1 MSQQYNLAN
10 ATITSNY
17 VGKQALPYVAPAI
30 LAADT
35 IANNYVTVLNN
46 VRGRAQLR
54 KFSGSEIAA
63 ATCTFTTGTALALTD
78 VPLSLTDLQ
87 INDQICNKDLHMAW
101 ESEQMV
107 GAAATAPAD
116 MKAAA
121 GQYVAKKAAEAI
133 ELNIWQGSY
142 NPDGGV
148 TTGAGVVTAFPG
160 LLNLMTAASPTYEAN
175 LTGALTAANILS
187 KLESLATTNCPPNLK
202 GDPNTVIY
210 MSRASKTLY
219 YSALAATYNLPYLAE
234 GMADKYAGYTVVTPA
249 GFPNDTLLISR
260 VENLYVGT
268 NLLTD
273 LTEARV
279 LDLIDV
285 TGDDVT
291 RVIMKFAVGVAVVDH
306 NSYGL
311 LRRTT

>member
-1 MSQQYNLAN
+1 MSQFIKLAD
-10 ATITSNY
+10 ASITSNY

-54 KFSGSEIAA
+54 KFSGSAIGA
-63 ATCTFTTGTALALTD
+63 ATCTFTTGTALALSD
-78 VPLSLTDLQ
+78 VALSLTDLQ

-101 ESEQMV
+101 ESEQMIGA
-107 GAAATAPAD
+107 GAAAPAD

-121 GQYVAKKAAEAI
+121 GQYVAKRAAEAI
-133 ELNIWQGSY
+133 EWNIWQGNY
-142 NPDGGV
+142 NPD
-148 TTGAGVVTAFPG
+148 AGQATSATYTLYNG
-160 LLNLMTAASPTYEAN
+160 LLRQMVLASPTYEAN
-175 LTGALTAANILS
+175 LTASLSAANILS
-187 KLESLATTNCPPNLK
+187 KLLALTTTQCPPALK
-202 GDPNTVIY
+202 GDPNATIY
-210 MSRASKTLY
+210 MSRGTRQLY
-219 YSALAATYNLPYLAE
+219 FSALAGTAELAFFAE
-234 GMADKYAGYTVVTPA
+234 GMADKYAGYRVVAPA
-249 GFPNDTLLISR
+249 GFPDDTLLISR
-260 VENLYVGT
+260 PENLYVGT

-291 RVIMKFAVGVAVVDH
+291 RVIMKFAFGTQVVDH
-306 NSYGL
+306 DSYGL

>member
-1 MSQQYNLAN
+1 MSQFIKLAD
-10 ATITSNY
+10 ASITSNY

-54 KFSGSEIAA
+54 KFSGSSIGA
-63 ATCTFTTGTALALTD
+63 ATCTFTTGTALALSD
-78 VPLSLTDLQ
+78 VALSLTDLQ

-101 ESEQMV
+101 ESEQMIGA
-107 GAAATAPAD
+107 GAAAPAD

-121 GQYVAKKAAEAI
+121 GQYVAKRAAEAI
-133 ELNIWQGSY
+133 EWNIWQGNY
-142 NPDGGV
+142 NIDAG
-148 TTGAGVVTAFPG
+148 TATGATYTLYNG
-160 LLNLMTAASPTYEAN
+160 LLRQMVLASPTYEAN
-175 LTGALTAANILS
+175 LTAALSAANILS
-187 KLESLATTNCPPNLK
+187 KLLALTTTQCPPALK
-202 GDPNTVIY
+202 GDPNATIY
-210 MSRASKTLY
+210 MSRGTRQLY
-219 YSALAATYNLPYLAE
+219 FSALAGTAELAFFAE
-234 GMADKYAGYTVVTPA
+234 GMADKYAGYRVVAPA
-249 GFPNDTLLISR
+249 GFPDDTLLISR
-260 VENLYVGT
+260 PENLYVGT

-291 RVIMKFAVGVAVVDH
+291 RVIMKFAFGTQVVDH
-306 NSYGL
+306 DSYGL

>member
-10 ATITSNY
+10 ASITSNY

-63 ATCTFTTGTALALTD
+63 ASCTFTTGTALALSD
-78 VPLSLTDLQ
+78 VALSLTDLQ

-101 ESEQMV
+101 ESEQMI
-107 GAAATAPAD
+107 GAAAAAPAD

-121 GQYVAKKAAEAI
+121 AQYVAKRAAEAI
-133 ELNIWQGSY
+133 EFNLWQGNY
-142 NPDGGV
+142 NID
-148 TTGAGVVTAFPG
+148 AGVATSATYTLFNG
-160 LLNLMTAASPTYEAN
+160 LLRQMVLASPTYEAN
-175 LTGALTAANILS
+175 LTGALTAATILG
-187 KLESLATTNCPPNLK
+187 KLEALTSTQCPPAIK
-202 GDPNTVIY
+202 GDPETVIY
-210 MSRASKTLY
+210 MSRSSRALY
-219 YSALAATYNLPYLAE
+219 FSALAGTYNIPYLAE
-234 GMADKYAGYTVVTPA
+234 GTASQYGGYKVVAPA

-260 VENLYVGT
+260 PENLYVGT

-291 RVIMKFAVGVAVVDH
+291 RVIMKFAFGTQVVDH
-306 NSYGL
+306 DSYGL

>member
-1 MSQQYNLAN
+1 MSQFIKLAD
-10 ATITSNY
+10 ASITSNY

-54 KFSGSEIAA
+54 KFSGSSIGA
-63 ATCTFTTGTALALTD
+63 ATCTFTTGTALALSD
-78 VPLSLTDLQ
+78 VALSLTDLQ

-101 ESEQMV
+101 ESEQMIGA
-107 GAAATAPAD
+107 GAAAPAD

-121 GQYVAKKAAEAI
+121 GQYVAKRAAEAI
-133 ELNIWQGSY
+133 EWNIWQGNY
-142 NPDGGV
+142 NPD
-148 TTGAGVVTAFPG
+148 AGQATSATYTLYNG
-160 LLNLMTAASPTYEAN
+160 LLRQMVLASPTYEAN
-175 LTGALTAANILS
+175 LTASLSAANILS
-187 KLESLATTNCPPNLK
+187 KLLALTTTQCPPALK
-202 GDPNTVIY
+202 GDPNATIY
-210 MSRASKTLY
+210 MSRGTRQLY
-219 YSALAATYNLPYLAE
+219 FSALAGTAQLAFFAE
-234 GMADKYAGYTVVTPA
+234 GMADKYAGYRVVAPA
-249 GFPNDTLLISR
+249 GFPDDTLLISR
-260 VENLYVGT
+260 PENLYVGT
-268 NLLTD
+268 NLLTE

-291 RVIMKFAVGVAVVDH
+291 RVIMKFAFGTQVVDH

>member
-1 MSQQYNLAN
+1 MSQFIKLAD

-54 KFSGSEIAA
+54 KFSGSQIQA
-63 ATCTFTTGTALALTD
+63 ATCTFTTGTALALSD
-78 VPLSLTDLQ
+78 VALSLTDLQ

-121 GQYVAKKAAEAI
+121 GQYVAKRAAEAI
-133 ELNIWQGSY
+133 EFNLWQGNY
-142 NPDGGV
+142 NIDAG
-148 TTGAGVVTAFPG
+148 TSTGATYTLYNG
-160 LLNLMTAASPTYEAN
+160 LLRQMVLASPTYEAN
-175 LTGALTAANILS
+175 LTGALTAGTILS
-187 KLESLATTNCPPNLK
+187 KLEALTSTQCPPAIK
-202 GDPNTVIY
+202 GDPETVIY
-210 MSRASKTLY
+210 MSRSSRALY
-219 YSALAATYNLPYLAE
+219 FSALAGTYNIPYLAE
-234 GMADKYAGYTVVTPA
+234 GTASQYGGYKVVAPA

-260 VENLYVGT
+260 PDNLYVGT

-291 RVIMKFAVGVAVVDH
+291 RVIMKFAFGTQVVDH
-306 NSYGL
+306 DSYGL

>member
-1 MSQQYNLAN
+1 MAN

-54 KFSGSEIAA
+54 KFSGSQIQA
-63 ATCTFTTGTALALTD
+63 ATCTFTTGTALALED
-78 VPLSLTDLQ
+78 VALSTTELQ

-101 ESEQMV
+101 ESEQMA
-107 GAAATAPAD
+107 GSLAPAPAD

-121 GQYVAKKAAEAI
+121 AQYVAKRAAESI
-133 ELNIWQGSY
+133 EFNLWQGQY
-142 NPDGGV
+142 NFDGG
-148 TTGAGVVTAFPG
+148 TTNSTYTAFPG

-187 KLESLATTNCPPNLK
+187 KLALLTGAQCPPAIK
-202 GDPNTVIY
+202 GDYDAIIY
-210 MSRASKTLY
+210 MSRASKALY
-219 YSALAATYNLPYLAE
+219 YTALAGTAQLAYLAE
-234 GMADKYAGYTVVTPA
+234 GLADKYAGHRVVAPA
-249 GFPNDTLLISR
+249 GFPDDTLLISR
-260 VENLYVGT
+260 PENLYVGT

-291 RVIMKFAVGVAVVDH
+291 RIVMKFAFGTQVVDH

>member
-1 MSQQYNLAN
+1 MADAS
-10 ATITSNY
+10 ITSNY

-54 KFSGSEIAA
+54 KFSGSQIQA
-63 ATCTFTTGTALALTD
+63 ATCTFTTGTALSLAD
-78 VPLSLTDLQ
+78 VALSLTDLQ

-101 ESEQMV
+101 ESEQMI
-107 GAAATAPAD
+107 GAAAPAPAD
-116 MKAAA
+116 MKAGAA
-121 GQYVAKKAAEAI
+121 QYVAKKAAEAI
-133 ELNIWQGSY
+133 ELNLWQGNFDSA
-142 NPDGGV
+142 GSAL
-148 TTGAGVVTAFPG
+148 TGATYTLFNGIFRQIED
-160 LLNLMTAASPTYEAN
+160 ASPTYEAN
-175 LTGALTAANILS
+175 LTAALSAANILS
-187 KLESLATTNCPPNLK
+187 KLASLTTDQCPPAIK
-202 GDPNTVIY
+202 GDPEAVIY
-210 MSRASKTLY
+210 MSRSSMSFY

-234 GMADKYAGYTVVTPA
+234 GMANKYAGYRVVAPA
-249 GFPNDTLLISR
+249 GFPNDCLLISR
-260 VENLYVGT
+260 PDNLYVGT

-291 RVIMKFAVGVAVVDH
+291 RVIMKFAFGTQIVDH
-306 NSYGL
+306 ASYGVL
-311 LRRTT
+311 FRTT

>member
-1 MSQQYNLAN
+1 MSQFIKLAD
-10 ATITSNY
+10 ASITSNY

-54 KFSGSEIAA
+54 KFSGSSIGA
-63 ATCTFTTGTALALTD
+63 ATCTFTTGTALALSD
-78 VPLSLTDLQ
+78 VALSLTDLQ

-107 GAAATAPAD
+107 GASATAPAD

-121 GQYVAKKAAEAI
+121 GQYVAKRAAEAI
-133 ELNIWQGSY
+133 EWNIWQGNY
-142 NPDGGV
+142 NPD
-148 TTGAGVVTAFPG
+148 AGQATSATYTLYNG
-160 LLNLMTAASPTYEAN
+160 LLRQMVLASPTYEAN
-175 LTGALTAANILS
+175 LTASLSAANILS
-187 KLESLATTNCPPNLK
+187 KLLALTTTQCPPALK
-202 GDPNTVIY
+202 GDPNATIY
-210 MSRASKTLY
+210 MSRGTRQLY
-219 YSALAATYNLPYLAE
+219 FSALAGTAELAFFAE
-234 GMADKYAGYTVVTPA
+234 GMADKYAGYRVVAPA
-249 GFPNDTLLISR
+249 GFPDDTLLISR
-260 VENLYVGT
+260 PENLYVGT

-291 RVIMKFAVGVAVVDH
+291 RVIMKFAFGTQVVDH
-306 NSYGL
+306 DSYGL

>member
-1 MSQQYNLAN
+1 MAD

-54 KFSGSEIAA
+54 KFSGSQIQA
-63 ATCTFTTGTALALTD
+63 ATCTFTTGTALALSD
-78 VPLSLTDLQ
+78 VALSLTDLQ

-101 ESEQMV
+101 ESEQMI
-107 GAAATAPAD
+107 GAAAPAPAD
-116 MKAAA
+116 MKAGAA
-121 GQYVAKKAAEAI
+121 QYVAKKAAEAI
-133 ELNIWQGSY
+133 EFNIWQGNY
-142 NPDGGV
+142 NID
-148 TTGAGVVTAFPG
+148 AGQATSATYTSFNG
-160 LLNLMTAASPTYEAN
+160 LLRQMVLASPTYEAN
-175 LTGALTAANILS
+175 LTASLSAANILS
-187 KLESLATTNCPPNLK
+187 KLEALTTTQCPPVLR
-202 GDPNTVIY
+202 GEPDAVIY
-210 MSRASKTLY
+210 MSRATKSLY

-234 GMADKYAGYTVVTPA
+234 GMADKYAGYRVVTPG
-249 GFPNDTLLISR
+249 GFPNDTLLISK

-273 LTEARV
+273 LTEAAV
-279 LDLIDV
+279 LDLMGV

-291 RVIMKFAVGVAVVDH
+291 RVIMKFAFGTQVVDH
-306 NSYGL
+306 DSYGL

>member
-1 MSQQYNLAN
+1 MSQFIKLAD
-10 ATITSNY
+10 ASITSNY

-54 KFSGSEIAA
+54 KFSGSQIQA

-78 VPLSLTDLQ
+78 VALSTIDLQ

-101 ESEQMV
+101 ESEQMI
-107 GAAATAPAD
+107 GAGATAPAD

-121 GQYVAKKAAEAI
+121 GQYVAKRAAEAI
-133 ELNIWQGSY
+133 EFNLWQGNY
-142 NPDGGV
+142 NIDAG
-148 TTGAGVVTAFPG
+148 TSSGATHTLFNG
-160 LLNLMTAASPTYEAN
+160 LLRQMVLAAPTYEAN
-175 LTGALTAANILS
+175 LTASLSAGNILS
-187 KLESLATTNCPPNLK
+187 KLLALTTTQCPPALK
-202 GDPNTVIY
+202 GDPNATIY
-210 MSRASKTLY
+210 MSRGTKQLY
-219 YSALAATYNLPYLAE
+219 FSALAGTAELAFFAE
-234 GMADKYAGYTVVTPA
+234 GIADRYAGYRVVTPA
-249 GFPNDTLLISR
+249 GFPDDTLLISR
-260 VENLYVGT
+260 PENLYVGT

-291 RVIMKFAVGVAVVDH
+291 RVIMKFAFGTQVVDH

>member
-1 MSQQYNLAN
+1 MADAS
-10 ATITSNY
+10 ITSNY

-54 KFSGSEIAA
+54 KFSGSQIQA
-63 ATCTFTTGTALALTD
+63 ATCTFTTGTALSLEDIALT
-78 VPLSLTDLQ
+78 LTDLQ
-87 INDQICNKDLHMAW
+87 INDQICNKDLHQAW
-101 ESEQMV
+101 ESEQMI
-107 GAAATAPAD
+107 GAAAPAPAD

-121 GQYVAKKAAEAI
+121 AQYVAKRAAESI
-133 ELNIWQGSY
+133 EFNIWQGNY
-142 NPDGGV
+142 NIDAG
-148 TTGAGVVTAFPG
+148 TATGATYTAFNG
-160 LLNLMTAASPTYEAN
+160 LLRQMVLASPTYEAN
-175 LTGALTAANILS
+175 LTASLSAANILS
-187 KLESLATTNCPPNLK
+187 KLESLTTTNCPPVLR
-202 GDPNTVIY
+202 GDTTAIIY
-210 MSRASKTLY
+210 MSRASKSLY

-234 GMADKYAGYTVVTPA
+234 GMADKYAGHTVVCPG
-249 GFPNDTLLISR
+249 GFPNDTLLISK

-273 LTEARV
+273 LTEAAV
-279 LDLIDV
+279 LDLMGV

-291 RVIMKFAVGVAVVDH
+291 RVIMKFAFGTQVVDH
-306 NSYGL
+306 DSYGL

>member
-1 MSQQYNLAN
+1 MSQFIKLAD
-10 ATITSNY
+10 ASITSNY

-54 KFSGSEIAA
+54 RFSGSQIQA

-78 VPLSLTDLQ
+78 VALSLTDLQ

-121 GQYVAKKAAEAI
+121 AQYVAKRAAEAI
-133 ELNIWQGSY
+133 EINLWQGSY
-142 NPDGGV
+142 NPDGGAV
-148 TTGAGVVTAFPG
+148 TGAGVSTLFPG
-160 LLNLMTAASPTYEAN
+160 LLNLMTAAAPTYEAN
-175 LTGALTAANILS
+175 LTGALTAGNILG
-187 KLESLATTNCPPNLK
+187 KLQDLTSTRCPPAIK
-202 GDPNTVIY
+202 GDPETIIY
-210 MSRASKTLY
+210 MSRSSRALY
-219 YSALAATYNLPYLAE
+219 FSALAGTYNIPYLAE
-234 GMADKYAGYTVVTPA
+234 GTAGQYGGYKVVAPA
-249 GFPNDTLLISR
+249 GFPDDTLLISR
-260 VENLYVGT
+260 PDNLYVGT

-291 RVIMKFAVGVAVVDH
+291 RVIMKFAFGTQVVDH

>member
-1 MSQQYNLAN
+1 MSQLIKLAD

-54 KFSGSEIAA
+54 KFSGSQIQA

-78 VPLSLTDLQ
+78 VALSLTDLQ

-121 GQYVAKKAAEAI
+121 GQYVAKRAAEAI
-133 ELNIWQGSY
+133 EFNLWQGNY
-142 NPDGGV
+142 NIDAG
-148 TTGAGVVTAFPG
+148 TSTGATYTLFNG
-160 LLNLMTAASPTYEAN
+160 LLRQMVLASPTYEAN
-175 LTGALTAANILS
+175 LTGALTSGNILS
-187 KLESLATTNCPPNLK
+187 KLEALTSTQCPPAIK
-202 GDPNTVIY
+202 GDPETVIY
-210 MSRASKTLY
+210 MSRSTRALY
-219 YSALAATYNLPYLAE
+219 FSALAGTYNIPYLAE
-234 GMADKYAGYTVVTPA
+234 GTAGQYGGYKVVAPA

-260 VENLYVGT
+260 PENLYVGT

-291 RVIMKFAVGVAVVDH
+291 RVIMKFAFGTQVVDH
-306 NSYGL
+306 DSYGL

>member
-1 MSQQYNLAN
+1 MSQLIKLAD

-54 KFSGSEIAA
+54 KFSGSQIQA
-63 ATCTFTTGTALALTD
+63 ATCTFTTGTALALSD
-78 VPLSLTDLQ
+78 VALSLTDLQ

-121 GQYVAKKAAEAI
+121 GQYVAKRAAEAI
-133 ELNIWQGSY
+133 EFNLWQGNY
-142 NPDGGV
+142 NIDAG
-148 TTGAGVVTAFPG
+148 TSTGATYTLFNG
-160 LLNLMTAASPTYEAN
+160 LLRQMVLASPTYEAN
-175 LTGALTAANILS
+175 LTAALTANNILG
-187 KLESLATTNCPPNLK
+187 KLQDLTSTQCPPAIK
-202 GDPNTVIY
+202 GDPETVIY
-210 MSRASKTLY
+210 MSRSSRALY
-219 YSALAATYNLPYLAE
+219 FSALAGTYNIPYLAE
-234 GMADKYAGYTVVTPA
+234 GTAGQYGGYKVVAPA

-260 VENLYVGT
+260 PENLYVGT

-291 RVIMKFAVGVAVVDH
+291 RVIMKFAFGTQVVDH
-306 NSYGL
+306 DSYGL

>member
-1 MSQQYNLAN
+1 MADAS
-10 ATITSNY
+10 ITSNY

-54 KFSGSEIAA
+54 KFSGSQITA
-63 ATCTFTTGTALALTD
+63 ATCTFTTGTALALSD
-78 VPLSLTDLQ
+78 VALSLTDLQ

-101 ESEQMV
+101 ESEQMI
-107 GAAATAPAD
+107 GAAAPAPAD
-116 MKAAA
+116 MKAGAA
-121 GQYVAKKAAEAI
+121 QYVAKRAAESI
-133 ELNIWQGSY
+133 EFNIWQGNY
-142 NPDGGV
+142 NIDAG
-148 TTGAGVVTAFPG
+148 TATGATYTAFNG
-160 LLNLMTAASPTYEAN
+160 LLRQMVLASPTYEAN
-175 LTGALTAANILS
+175 LTGALSAANILS
-187 KLESLATTNCPPNLK
+187 KLESLTTTNCPPVLR
-202 GDPNTVIY
+202 GDTTAIIY
-210 MSRASKTLY
+210 MSRASKSLY

-234 GMADKYAGYTVVTPA
+234 GMADKYAGHTVVCPG

-273 LTEARV
+273 LTEAAV
-279 LDLIDV
+279 LDLIGV

-291 RVIMKFAVGVAVVDH
+291 RVIMKFAFGTQVVDH
-306 NSYGL
+306 DSYGL

>member
-1 MSQQYNLAN
+1 MADAS
-10 ATITSNY
+10 ITSNY

-54 KFSGSEIAA
+54 KFSGSQIQL
-63 ATCTFTTGTALALTD
+63 ATCTFTTGTALALSD
-78 VPLSLTDLQ
+78 VALSLTDLQ

-101 ESEQMV
+101 ESEQMI
-107 GAAATAPAD
+107 GAAAPAPAD
-116 MKAAA
+116 MKAGAA
-121 GQYVAKKAAEAI
+121 QYVAKRAAESI
-133 ELNIWQGSY
+133 EFNIWQGNY
-142 NPDGGV
+142 NIDAGAA
-148 TTGAGVVTAFPG
+148 TGATYTSFNG
-160 LLNLMTAASPTYEAN
+160 LLRQMVLASPTYEAN
-175 LTGALTAANILS
+175 LTAALTAANILS
-187 KLESLATTNCPPNLK
+187 KLEALTTTQCPPALR
-202 GDPNTVIY
+202 GEPDAVIY
-210 MSRASKTLY
+210 MSRATKSLY

-234 GMADKYAGYTVVTPA
+234 GMADKYAGYRVVTPG
-249 GFPNDTLLISR
+249 GFPNDTLLISK

-273 LTEARV
+273 LTEAAV
-279 LDLIDV
+279 LDLMGV

-291 RVIMKFAVGVAVVDH
+291 RVIMKFAFGTQVVDH
-306 NSYGL
+306 DSYGL

>member
-1 MSQQYNLAN
+1 MSQLIKLAD

-54 KFSGSEIAA
+54 KFSGSAITA
-63 ATCTFTTGTALALTD
+63 ATCAFTTDTALALTD
-78 VPLSLTDLQ
+78 VALSTTDLQ

-107 GAAATAPAD
+107 GAGATAPAD

-121 GQYVAKKAAEAI
+121 GQYVAKRAAEAI
-133 ELNIWQGSY
+133 ERNLWQGNY
-142 NPDGGV
+142 NIDAG
-148 TTGAGVVTAFPG
+148 TASGATYTLFNG
-160 LLNLMTAASPTYEAN
+160 LLRQMVLASPTYEAN
-175 LTGALTAANILS
+175 LTASLSAANILS
-187 KLESLATTNCPPNLK
+187 KLLALTTTQCPPALK
-202 GDPNTVIY
+202 GDPDAVIY
-210 MSRASKTLY
+210 MSRGTRQLY
-219 YSALAATYNLPYLAE
+219 YSALAGTAELAFFATGLA
-234 GMADKYAGYTVVTPA
+234 DRYAGYKVVTPA
-249 GFPNDTLLISR
+249 GFPDDTLLISR
-260 VENLYVGT
+260 PENLYVGT

-291 RVIMKFAVGVAVVDH
+291 RVIMKFAFGTQVVDH
-306 NSYGL
+306 DSYGL

>member
-54 KFSGSEIAA
+54 KFSGSQIQA
-63 ATCTFTTGTALALTD
+63 ATCTFTTGTALALED
-78 VPLSLTDLQ
+78 VALSTTDLQ

-107 GAAATAPAD
+107 GASATAPAD

-121 GQYVAKKAAEAI
+121 GQYVAKRAAEAI
-133 ELNIWQGSY
+133 EFNIWQGNY
-142 NPDGGV
+142 NIDAG
-148 TTGAGVVTAFPG
+148 TATGATYTLYNG
-160 LLNLMTAASPTYEAN
+160 LLRQMVLASPTYEAN
-175 LTGALTAANILS
+175 LTASLSAANILS
-187 KLESLATTNCPPNLK
+187 KLLALTTTQCPPALK
-202 GDPNTVIY
+202 GDPNATIY
-210 MSRASKTLY
+210 MSRGTRQLY
-219 YSALAATYNLPYLAE
+219 FSALAGTAELAFFAE
-234 GMADKYAGYTVVTPA
+234 GMADKYAGYRVVAPA
-249 GFPNDTLLISR
+249 GFPDDTLLISR
-260 VENLYVGT
+260 PENLYVGT

-291 RVIMKFAVGVAVVDH
+291 RVIMKFAFGTQVVDH
-306 NSYGL
+306 DSYGL
-311 LRRTT
+311 LRRTS